1 MMHYRL
7 EVSPLKSE
15 NDTRGKA
22 TLSKISQYFGFSM
35 EKIQTRD
42 VISIV
47 ADITEDDAKRMLKSM
62 TNPVIQHGVIGASD
76 SDQFDWIVIIGF
88 LPGVTD
94 NVATTA
100 KSLLRDTI
108 DRPLNSDEH
117 IFSSIEY
124 LISASQMN
132 LNQIQTVAENLLA
145 NPIIQS
151 IKCLS
156 KRELQKNG
164 VPVNNPEYLQSN
176 TIHVEN
182 ININIPDAELIR
194 LSKDRCLA
202 LSLMEMKQIKRYFGG
217 NEADNNRQAMGLTQ
231 NPTNVEIEILAQ
243 TWSEHCKHKI
253 FDAEISYTD
262 ENGDSS
268 TITSLYKSFIKK
280 STYEIGDDVDWLV
293 SVFSDNAGVI
303 SFNDAIDLV
312 YKVETHNSPSALDP
326 YGGAMTGIVGV
337 NRDPLGTGIGAN
349 LLINVWGYCF
359 GSPFISEEKIP
370 KGLLHPR
377 RIRDGVHH
385 GVIEGGN
392 QSGVPYGYGWEL
404 FDDRFIGKPLVFCGT
419 VGILPKTINGQR
431 GHEKSIQPS
440 DLIIMAGGRIGKDG
454 IHGATFSSEALDQ
467 NANSQAVQIGDPI
480 TQKILY
486 DFIIEARDKGLYRY
500 ITDNGAGGLSSSVG
514 EISVNSGGCI
524 MDIAKAPLKYQGLQ
538 PREILLS
545 ESQERMTLAVSPDKI
560 EEFKQLSKDR
570 DVEVSVPGKF
580 TDTGKFHLTYGDNTV
595 AYFDLEF
602 MHEGCPRMQLRA
614 KWTRPNHTEPQSI
627 DNDDLDVASSIL
639 RLLGRLNICSNEAKA
654 RQYDHEVKG
663 LSVLKPFVGVEND
676 VPSDASIFMASPLT
690 NEGIVL
696 SYGVTPAYSDIDTY
710 HMTASALD
718 LAIRRIIAVGGS
730 LEKIAAIDNFC
741 WPDPVQSPSIPDGEY
756 KLAQLV
762 RSNMALYDYTKAYNT
777 PCISGKDSMK
787 NDAMMGGE
795 KISIPP
801 TLLFSLI
808 GKISDISTAQSLDLK
823 SEGDLVYII
832 GVTKDELGGSEYY
845 GMNGFIGNK
854 VPKVD
859 ADQGIA
865 IYKTLHRAITHKY
878 LHSVHTPSLGG
889 LAVGFAKL
897 SIAGRLGMDI
907 DLSKIPTREQL
918 TIETLLFSES
928 NSRFIATLPTGCK
941 SEFETLMEG
950 LSCNC
955 VGTVKR
961 DPELTFYHENKTLCN
976 IGIHDLV
983 STYKKTLGAT

>member
-1 MMHYRL
+1 MYFRL

-15 NDTRGKA
+15 HDTRGKA
-22 TLSKISQYFGFSM
+22 TLSKIIQYFGFSV

-42 VISIV
+42 VFSII
-47 ADITEDDAKRMLKSM
+47 ADITDDDAKQMLKGM
-62 TNPVIQHGVIGASD
+62 TNPVIQRGVIGESNLD
-76 SDQFDWIVIIGF
+76 HFDWIVIIGF

-100 KSLLRDTI
+100 KSLLCDTI
-108 DRPLNSDEH
+108 GRSLNTNEQ

-132 LNQIQTVAENLLA
+132 ADQIQTVAENLLA

-151 IKCLS
+151 IECLS
-156 KRELQKNG
+156 KAELQKNG
-164 VPVNNPEYLQSN
+164 IPINKPEYLQSN
-176 TIHVEN
+176 KIHVEE
-182 ININIPDAELIR
+182 INIHIPDDDLIR
-194 LSKDRCLA
+194 LSQDRCLA
-202 LSLMEMKQIKRYFGG
+202 LSLMEMKQIKQYFTRKDI
-217 NEADNNRQAMGLTQ
+217 DNGRQAMGLTQ
-231 NPTNVEIEILAQ
+231 NPTDVEIEILAQ

-253 FDAEISYTD
+253 FDAEINYTD
-262 ENGDSS
+262 ENGITSK
-268 TITSLYKSFIKK
+268 ITSLYKSFIKR
-280 STYEIGDDVDWLV
+280 STYEIGEDVDWLV
-293 SVFSDNAGVI
+293 SVFNDNAGVI
-303 SFNDAIDLV
+303 SFNDKIDLV

-359 GSPFISEEKIP
+359 GSPFISAEKIP

-377 RIRDGVHH
+377 RIRDGVHQ

-419 VGILPKTINGQR
+419 VGVLPKTINGQP
-431 GHEKSIQPS
+431 GHEKSIQPG
-440 DLIIMAGGRIGKDG
+440 DLIVMAGGLIGKDG

-467 NANSQAVQIGDPI
+467 NANAQAVQIGDPI

-514 EISVNSGGCI
+514 EISVSSGGCI

-538 PREILLS
+538 PWEILLS
-545 ESQERMTLAVSPDKI
+545 ESQERMTLAVGPDKI
-560 EEFKQLSKDR
+560 EEFEQLAKDR
-570 DVEVSVPGKF
+570 DVEVSVLGNF
-580 TDTGKFHLTYGDNTV
+580 TDTGKFHIKYRDNTV

-602 MHEGCPRMQLRA
+602 MHEGCPQMQLCA
-614 KWTRPNHTEPQSI
+614 KWTPPNHSEPQSI
-627 DNDDLDVASSIL
+627 DNDGLDIASSVL
-639 RLLGRLNICSNEAKA
+639 SLLERLNICSNEAKA

-663 LSVLKPFVGVEND
+663 LSVLKPFVGIEND
-676 VPSDASIFMASPLT
+676 VPTDASIFMVSPLA

-696 SYGVTPAYSDIDTY
+696 SYGVVPKYSDIDTY

-718 LAIRRIIAVGGS
+718 LAVRRIIAVGGS

-741 WPDPVQSPSIPDGEY
+741 WPDPVQSTSTPDGEY

-762 RSNMALYDYTKAYNT
+762 RSNMALYDYTKAYKT

-787 NDAMMGGE
+787 NDAVMGGK

-808 GKISDISTAQSLDLK
+808 GRLPDISTAQSLDIK
-823 SEGDLVYII
+823 SAGDLVYII
-832 GVTKDELGGSEYY
+832 GLTKEELGGSEYY
-845 GMNGFIGNK
+845 GMKGFIGNN

-859 ADQGIA
+859 ADQSMTIYNALHSA
-865 IYKTLHRAITHKY
+865 IKNEI

-889 LAVGFAKL
+889 LAIGLAKI
-897 SIAGRLGMDI
+897 SIAGRLGLDI
-907 DLSKIPTREQL
+907 DLSQIPTKEQL
-918 TIETLLFSES
+918 NIETLLFSES
-928 NSRFIATLPTGCK
+928 NGRFIVTLPGDQK
-941 SEFETLMEG
+941 SEFEKTMDG
-950 LSCNC
+950 LSYSC
-955 VGTVKR
+955 VGKVKLA
-961 DPELTFYHENKTLCN
+961 PKLTFYDDNKILCN
-976 IGIHDLV
+976 IGINDLV
-983 STYKKTLGAT
+983 STYKKTLSTT